1 MSRYFDKNGKEVV
14 CSREDYI
21 AEMDKRQE
29 AVSKAAAKPK
39 AKPKKKGD
47 K

>member
-1 MSRYFDKNGKEVV
+1 MSRYHDKDGKEVV

-21 AEMDKRQE
+21 AEMDKRDE
-29 AVSKAAAKPK
+29 AVVKAAAK
-39 AKPKKKGD
+39 AKPKKKGA